1 MGSMVISMSDKGAFR
16 TVKTTREEVKTSIDK
31 TRISESLLRDI
42 RAFLSERTP
51 DVDLTELIAD
61 KR

>member
-1 MGSMVISMSDKGAFR
+1 MSDKGAFR

-42 RAFLSERTP
+42 RAFLLERTP